1 MSTFLT
7 SPPFS
12 TTELSICLQNSLWAS
27 SLGKLQVTKVLP
39 LSLCCT
45 QFCPENFFIYQ
56 DLIINLIQKITILK
70 TKLVT
75 PNMVNKLYYS
85 KSLIEIA
92 PISKATHIKAPIV
105 KLLQVNY

>member
-1 MSTFLT
+1 MFSVARSESILCSNCLSKPPMSTFLT

-56 DLIINLIQKITILK
+56 DLIINHPKNYNSKDKI
-70 TKLVT
+70 
-75 PNMVNKLYYS
+75 S
-85 KSLIEIA
+85 DS
-92 PISKATHIKAPIV
+92 
-105 KLLQVNY
+105 